1 VRRGR
6 GVFATEF
13 GSISYEPGDWVLMP
27 KVTTF
32 RQSPEAGDDLLLV
45 IESLQPIRLCEHE
58 QVGRHTPIDP
68 TMQEVI
74 LRPRRA
80 SRYSAEASIC
90 SDSTKCP
97 KSPRT
102 PRFHP
107 PTISPLP
114 TDPRPLGPR
123 SIILAGRGPGSGESQ
138 IGDIGRGS
146 GRRSY
151 HQQPWLSSLSAVPQA
166 RCARNPRRCQVLLTD
181 RPECLAAAGVL
192 VSEIR

>member
-1 VRRGR
+1 VHRGR

-45 IESLQPIRLCEHE
+45 IESPQPIRLCEHE
-58 QVGRHTPIDP
+58 QVGRHTPRDP
-68 TMQEVI
+68 TMLEVI

-97 KSPRT
+97 KLGLPAPLDFT
-102 PRFHP
+102 PHDF
-107 PTISPLP
+107 
-114 TDPRPLGPR
+114 
-123 SIILAGRGPGSGESQ
+123 
-138 IGDIGRGS
+138 
-146 GRRSY
+146 
-151 HQQPWLSSLSAVPQA
+151 
-166 RCARNPRRCQVLLTD
+166 
-181 RPECLAAAGVL
+181 AAAD
-192 VSEIR
+192 